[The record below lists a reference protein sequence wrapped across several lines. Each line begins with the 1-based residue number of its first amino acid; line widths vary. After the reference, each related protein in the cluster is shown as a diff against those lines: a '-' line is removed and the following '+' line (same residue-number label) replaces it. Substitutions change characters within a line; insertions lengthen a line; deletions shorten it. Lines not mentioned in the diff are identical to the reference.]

1 MSAPDFILGL
11 VSQFVILAVAYLGL
25 RGKLADLGKGLKTV
39 QKDASEA
46 KKAAVKT
53 ESSINNRDSPA
64 SDRWDAIH
72 EETKNTSKLVE
83 DALKVLDRHT
93 GELNSVKSEA
103 ELTNKEL
110 MIMGGQVRGVRDE
123 VIRLK
128 DDDEQTRA
136 VVREAIAD
144 RDRSLN
150 QLRSEIPR
158 IIERKLMANGK
169 DD

>member
-11 VSQFVILAVAYLGL
+11 VSQFVILAVAYIGL

-72 EETKNTSKLVE
+72 DEAKNTSKLVE

-93 GELNSVKSEA
+93 SELNSVRSEA

-110 MIMGGQVRGVRDE
+110 VIMGGQVRGVRDE
-123 VIRLK
+123 VIQLK
-128 DDDEQTRA
+128 EDDEQTRS
-136 VVREAIAD
+136 VVRDAISD
-144 RDRSLN
+144 RNRSIN
-150 QLRSEIPR
+150 QLRAEIPR
-158 IIERKLMANGK
+158 IIERKLKSNGET
-169 DD
+169 D